1 MIEKEIEK
9 LVSWSRYLYWSDI
22 LRKQFYEFMEKSC
35 DIEGDDKWYFYG
47 IMSQWYASVWV
58 VIEGWRELKLK
69 DDTIDCLLEEYSDY
83 CTLLR
88 QYRNCIFHYQEKM
101 TDKRLIALFEKGKE
115 SVLWLHVLWQEF
127 QRFLWEYP
135 EHLMVTQS
143 QVKEFR
149 ESIRE
154 CTGWMPTDIILVRKD
169 NLKQLLSEAENMLSK
184 SDDKTSP
191 TAKEVFEAISH
202 VRKVLQE
209 TPEHPLMDKLKRLKN
224 KTKV

>member
-1 MIEKEIEK
+1 MIKKEIEK
-9 LVSWSRYLYWSDI
+9 LLSWSRYLFWSDI
-22 LRKQFYEFMEKSC
+22 LRKQFDEFMEKPH
-35 DIEGDDKWYFYG
+35 DIEGCDKWYFYG
-47 IMSQWYASVWV
+47 IMSLWYASVWV

-69 DDTIDCLLEEYSDY
+69 DDTIDSLLDEYSDY

-88 QYRNCIFHYQEKM
+88 QYRNYIFHYQEKI
-101 TDKRLIALFEKGKE
+101 TDKRLIALHEKGKE
-115 SVLWLHVLWQEF
+115 STFWLHVLFQEF

-135 EHLMVTQS
+135 EHLMVTQN

-154 CTGWMPTDIILVRKD
+154 CTGWMPTDIISVRKD
-169 NLKQLLSEAENMLSK
+169 NLKQLLSEAENILSK

-191 TAKEVFEAISH
+191 TAKKVFEAISQA
-202 VRKVLQE
+202 RKVLQD
-209 TPEHPLMDKLKRLKN
+209 TPENPLMDKLKRLKN